1 MAILVL
7 DKISKKYSNS
17 KDFAIRE
24 VSFEVP
30 QGEILALVGE
40 SGSGK
45 TTLLRLIAGL
55 EHPDEGQIT
64 LAGLTVAKGS
74 MSIPA
79 NKRKVGMVF
88 QDYALFPHLTVLE
101 NVKFG
106 LQKLSRSEKEKVAQ
120 ETLEL
125 VGLKENIDK
134 YPHEL
139 SGGQQ
144 QRVALARALAPRPD
158 IILLDEPFSNLD
170 TLLKDQVREDI
181 RQIIKRFGITAVFVT
196 HDTKDALSTA
206 DRIAILHKG
215 RLQQVDIPRILYE
228 IPANGYVA
236 NFFGKMNFMPG
247 RPTDDGFYTPFG
259 FLQCE
264 QAKGKDHKY
273 HIRFRPEHAF
283 ILDNSPD
290 HLQGQIEKVAYLGD
304 HQLLRVRSMDPE
316 EKPAYVYVKT
326 IPGKFWK
333 EGTVIQFGLSSFHME
348 EEP

>member
-134 YPHEL
+134 YPHQL

-170 TLLKDQVREDI
+170 NTC
-181 RQIIKRFGITAVFVT
+181 
-196 HDTKDALSTA
+196 
-206 DRIAILHKG
+206 
-215 RLQQVDIPRILYE
+215 PRISTRRHSS
-228 IPANGYVA
+228 N
-236 NFFGKMNFMPG
+236 
-247 RPTDDGFYTPFG
+247 
-259 FLQCE
+259 
-264 QAKGKDHKY
+264 
-273 HIRFRPEHAF
+273 
-283 ILDNSPD
+283 
-290 HLQGQIEKVAYLGD
+290 
-304 HQLLRVRSMDPE
+304 HQ
-316 EKPAYVYVKT
+316 T
-326 IPGKFWK
+326 IWHHSGICH
-333 EGTVIQFGLSSFHME
+333 T
-348 EEP
+348 